1 MTTITVD
8 EDCLRNVDKLQSLLK
23 LRANTI
29 SGDTITRGTAV
40 NYAVSQQI
48 AAMTVPIPSKWVN
61 PASLSMSASFTGQS
75 IPANYT
81 SQNTSYTVGD
91 PPTGVPESVSLMYA
105 LVQNSTTEDRL
116 VRKSRH
122 KTGSVE

>member
-23 LRANTI
+23 LRSSNI
-29 SGDTITRGTAV
+29 SGETITRGTVV

-48 AAMTVPIPSKWVN
+48 NAMTMPIPSQWVN
-61 PASLSMSASFTGQS
+61 PNVAIMSSAGQS
-75 IPANYT
+75 LPFNYT

-91 PPTGVPESVSLMYA
+91 PPTGVPESASLMYA
-105 LVQNSTTEDRL
+105 LISNTDSEDRL
-116 VRKSRH
+116 TRKTRYR
-122 KTGSVE
+122 TGGEK